1 MGGLVIGSST
11 INLSDPISTANAF
24 DVNGETFTANPTGFT
39 VAGSKVLPGG
49 SAVVVSGTTL
59 SLSPSGVLHIGG
71 ASISLESQQAP
82 AADVINVGGQT
93 FTANPSGFQID
104 DGSSVLPGGTPVTI
118 SGTEVS
124 LDRSGQLHV
133 GGTSSIHL
141 VPFQAPSTP
150 AGVFTVDGL
159 TFTAEPSS
167 AVAVDGV
174 TFTPGGA
181 AMTVEGQRISLGLGA
196 SLAVGSTTVALPSP
210 IINAENSGT
219 STTAQPFEG
228 GGPGRVMTAKAQRRR
243 LLLFALAS
251 GMMFVLHL

>member
-1 MGGLVIGSST
+1 MGSLVIGSST
-11 INLSDPISTANAF
+11 INLPGPIFASNAF

-39 VAGSKVLPGG
+39 VAGSEVLPGG
-49 SAVVVSGTTL
+49 SAVVVSGPTL
-59 SLSPSGVLHIGG
+59 SLNPSGVLHIGG
-71 ASISLESQQAP
+71 ASISLESEQAP
-82 AADVINVGGQT
+82 PAEVINVGGQT

-133 GGTSSIHL
+133 RETSSIHL
-141 VPFQAPSTP
+141 VPFQAASTP

-159 TFTAEPSS
+159 TFSAELPS

-181 AMTVEGQRISLGLGA
+181 AMTVGGERISLGLGA
-196 SLAVGSTTVALPSP
+196 SLVVGSTTVALSP
-210 IINAENSGT
+210 PVINAENGGI

-228 GGPGRVMTAKAQRRR
+228 GGQGRTRADAQPVR

-251 GMMFVLHL
+251 GMMIVLHL